1 MGGIDHEQFPERVCV
16 TAVCGGLPSSVAID
30 DVWVVDLSWVFNSSS
45 IHPVGCCPYMV
56 RQADGDAEFRECPQ
70 HIRELA
76 EKIPKDMFKAY
87 CDMFWK

>member
-1 MGGIDHEQFPERVCV
+1 MDGHEQLFDTLIITPVLN
-16 TAVCGGLPSSVAID
+16 ALPPSVKID

-45 IHPVGCCPYMV
+45 KHPVGCCPYTV

-76 EKIPKDMFKAY
+76 EKIPKDVFKAY
-87 CDMFWK
+87 CEIFWK